1 MSRYSAKIDTLRRS
15 HIVIK
20 AFAFSLNLAIT
31 FASRLAINMAAA
43 PAPAEPPETICG
55 CNHECCRK
63 MSDFVTLQVARILD
77 TRQRVANHHEWI
89 DFIVSENDN
98 VKQELAAQKKENQEL
113 KQSLLKAQRQL
124 DDLSASSS
132 GRSRTPAK
140 RPRVML

>member
-1 MSRYSAKIDTLRRS
+1 
-15 HIVIK
+15 
-20 AFAFSLNLAIT
+20 
-31 FASRLAINMAAA
+31 
-43 PAPAEPPETICG
+43 
-55 CNHECCRK
+55 